1 MLYLNII
8 QNIDQWVYNSL
19 YVIYLITIIGTILVI
34 ISENRNPVKSIAWIV
49 VLLFLPIVGIVFYF
63 FFGQEYRRQHMISR
77 KGKRKLQQLT
87 EDPDVDLQEMPLSEE
102 SKQQIRL
109 AYTLGKSGLHPGN
122 EVTVFTNGKD
132 KFASLIEDIKNAQ
145 TFIHLQYYIFAN
157 DRLGNTIKQLLID
170 KVKEGVIVRV
180 IYDDVGCWKV
190 KQHFFDEMEAAG
202 VDVRPFLKVTFPQLA
217 NKLNYRNHRK
227 IVIID
232 GKIGYV
238 GGMNIADRY
247 QEWCGMGN
255 MERYAHT
262 DYRPCRVRIT
272 NCIFYRL
279 EFYDKRVAVRQHL
292 LSARTT
298 YRKHKCSNSHQRPDR

>member
-1 MLYLNII
+1 
-8 QNIDQWVYNSL
+8 
-19 YVIYLITIIGTILVI
+19 
-34 ISENRNPVKSIAWIV
+34 
-49 VLLFLPIVGIVFYF
+49 
-63 FFGQEYRRQHMISR
+63 
-77 KGKRKLQQLT
+77 
-87 EDPDVDLQEMPLSEE
+87 MPLSEE

-217 NKLNYRNHRK
+217 NKLNYRNPPK
-227 IVIID
+227 
-232 GKIGYV
+232 
-238 GGMNIADRY
+238 
-247 QEWCGMGN
+247 
-255 MERYAHT
+255 
-262 DYRPCRVRIT
+262 
-272 NCIFYRL
+272 
-279 EFYDKRVAVRQHL
+279 
-292 LSARTT
+292 
-298 YRKHKCSNSHQRPDR
+298 NSHS

>member
-109 AYTLGKSGLHPGN
+109 HTHSGN
-122 EVTVFTNGKD
+122 QD
-132 KFASLIEDIKNAQ
+132 
-145 TFIHLQYYIFAN
+145 
-157 DRLGNTIKQLLID
+157 
-170 KVKEGVIVRV
+170 
-180 IYDDVGCWKV
+180 
-190 KQHFFDEMEAAG
+190 
-202 VDVRPFLKVTFPQLA
+202 
-217 NKLNYRNHRK
+217 
-227 IVIID
+227 
-232 GKIGYV
+232 
-238 GGMNIADRY
+238 
-247 QEWCGMGN
+247 
-255 MERYAHT
+255 
-262 DYRPCRVRIT
+262 
-272 NCIFYRL
+272 CIPVM
-279 EFYDKRVAVRQHL
+279 K
-292 LSARTT
+292 
-298 YRKHKCSNSHQRPDR
+298 